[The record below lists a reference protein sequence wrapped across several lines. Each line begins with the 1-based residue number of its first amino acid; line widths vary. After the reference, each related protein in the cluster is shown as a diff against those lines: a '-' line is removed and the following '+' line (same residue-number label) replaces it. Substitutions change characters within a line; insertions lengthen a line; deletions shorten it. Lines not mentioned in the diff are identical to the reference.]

1 MPLSI
6 KLLRSHPGFK
16 GVSVE
21 QGLGCAVPGTEP
33 AYIAIYQFLFDSV
46 ENFLEAFMPNAEV
59 LQGDMRNYTDIE
71 PVIQFNEVLILV

>member
-1 MPLSI
+1 MQFL
-6 KLLRSHPGFK
+6 
-16 GVSVE
+16 
-21 QGLGCAVPGTEP
+21 GLNLHTL
-33 AYIAIYQFLFDSV
+33 IYQFLFDSV

>member
-1 MPLSI
+1 MIKMSILYPNIKGSWFDFPYCTETHMPLSI

-33 AYIAIYQFLFDSV
+33 AYI
-46 ENFLEAFMPNAEV
+46 
-59 LQGDMRNYTDIE
+59 DI
-71 PVIQFNEVLILV
+71 PVPL